1 MTNGNDFERYL
12 RARNLSENTVC
23 AYLLTVKIYDG
34 FSDALTKESVLAFK
48 GFLIEKYKPRTVNLR
63 IQAMN
68 EYLKF
73 KGKERWRLSSVP
85 LQQRI
90 FIENVISNADYVFLK
105 NSLKRD
111 GDTRGYFIV
120 RFLAATG
127 ARISELL
134 QFKAEDVLAGY
145 VDLYCKGGK
154 LRRIYIPDTLKKE
167 GIKWLEERGT
177 ESGYLFVTD
186 DGTRLL
192 TRSVQWILRVYADR
206 YGIDRKV
213 MHPHSFRHL
222 FAKNFLE
229 KNGDLSLLADLL
241 GHASI
246 NTTRAYLRKTSTEQR
261 DVVNDTVD
269 W

>member
-1 MTNGNDFERYL
+1 MSDCNEFERYL
-12 RARNLSENTVC
+12 RKRNLSDNTVE
-23 AYLLTVKIYDG
+23 AYLYALKIFES
-34 FSDALTKESVLAFK
+34 FSDTITRERLLAFK
-48 GFLIEKYKPRTVNLR
+48 GFLMEKYKPRTVNLR

-73 KGKERWRLSSVP
+73 KGKERLSLTSVR

-90 FIENVISNADYVFLK
+90 FLENVISNADYVFLK
-105 NSLKRD
+105 NCLKRD
-111 GDTRGYFIV
+111 DDIRGYLIV

-134 QFKAEDVLAGY
+134 QFKVEDVRAGY

-154 LRRIYIPDTLKKE
+154 LRRIYIPNTLNRE
-167 GIKWLEERGT
+167 CSRWLDEQGM
-177 ESGYLFVTD
+177 ESGYLFVTT
-186 DGTRLL
+186 DGTRLVP
-192 TRSVQWILRVYADR
+192 RRVQSILKEYAER
-206 YGIDRKV
+206 YGIDPKV

-229 KNGDLSLLADLL
+229 KNGDISLLADLL
-241 GHASI
+241 GHVSI
-246 NTTRAYLRKTSTEQR
+246 NTTRIYLRKTATEQR
-261 DVVNDTVD
+261 DVVDDTVD